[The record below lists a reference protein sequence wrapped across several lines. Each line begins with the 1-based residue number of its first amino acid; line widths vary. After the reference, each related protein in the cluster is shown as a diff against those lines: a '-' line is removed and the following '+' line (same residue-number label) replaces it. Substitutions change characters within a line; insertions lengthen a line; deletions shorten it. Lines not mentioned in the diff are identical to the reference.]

1 MFQKVP
7 IPNSCSYVVKDKVSS
22 SHIYHSLSSLTH
34 ILRYMYMF
42 SFSSLSIHQV
52 RFFLVQSLTHSFG
65 YLFCWFG
72 FVSMKYLVKVKSIV
86 KWGQVLTEIKP
97 KSRLV

>member
-42 SFSSLSIHQV
+42 SFSSSSGEILSSSITHTLFRLSILLV
-52 RFFLVQSLTHSFG
+52 RFCVNEMFGQGEVNSLMGS
-65 YLFCWFG
+65 
-72 FVSMKYLVKVKSIV
+72 SID
-86 KWGQVLTEIKP
+86 
-97 KSRLV
+97 